1 MVVSKYE
8 EQVVSDNAKILI
20 LKQITTVYCQSA
32 ILVGL
37 CLIMQRY

>member
-20 LKQITTVYCQSA
+20 LKQITTDLSEVSYHRK
-32 ILVGL
+32 L